1 MRRFLRI
8 IIDEVNAMHHKD
20 ESASRAPRHRFI
32 ALALSLLVSVIAAAG
47 FGASWLSRAA
57 PAPMDSANASSLPN
71 EGTAPKFDGAVAWL
85 NSPPLTGAAL
95 HGKVV
100 LVDFWTYSCVNCL
113 RALPHVR
120 AWADKYRDQG
130 FVVVGVHTPEFDF
143 EKDVANVRR
152 ALGELGITYPVA
164 VDSNYKIWRAFRNQY
179 WPAHYFIDAQGRIR
193 HHHFGEGN
201 YEESE
206 RVIRALLAEAGHPV
220 ADDGY
225 VAAAGSGVQMAPDMA
240 QVGSPETY
248 IGYARA
254 ERFVSPGGQVK
265 ERSRDYVLP
274 AQWSLNQW
282 ALGGRWT
289 LHGEKAVLGDTG
301 GRILYR
307 FHARDLNLV
316 LGPGRDGKP
325 IRFRVRVDGQPPGAN
340 HGSDV
345 DADGNGR
352 VTTQRLY
359 QLVRSS
365 GSVRDRTFEIEF
377 LDPGVEAFAFTF
389 G

>member
-1 MRRFLRI
+1 
-8 IIDEVNAMHHKD
+8 MHRKD
-20 ESASRAPRHRFI
+20 ERSTRTPSHRLI
-32 ALALSLLVSVIAAAG
+32 ALALSLLIGMTMAAG
-47 FGASWLSRAA
+47 FGASWFSRAA
-57 PAPMDSANASSLPN
+57 PVPGGGASALPVEGVAPGLAGA
-71 EGTAPKFDGAVAWL
+71 TAWINSKPL
-85 NSPPLTGAAL
+85 NGAAL

-130 FVVVGVHTPEFDF
+130 LVVVGVHTPEFDF

-152 ALGELGITYPVA
+152 AVGDLGITYPVA
-164 VDSNYKIWRAFRNQY
+164 VDSDFRIWRAFDNQF

-193 HHHFGEGN
+193 HHHFGEGD
-201 YEESE
+201 YEGSE
-206 RVIRALLAEAGHPV
+206 RVIRELLAEAGHPV
-220 ADDGY
+220 KDDAY
-225 VAAAGSGVQMAPDMA
+225 VAATGSGVQMAPDMA

-248 IGYARA
+248 VGYARA
-254 ERFVSPGGQVK
+254 ERFASPGGQAR
-265 ERSRDYVLP
+265 ERSRDYAPP

-282 ALGGRWT
+282 GLAGRWT
-289 LHGEKAVLGDTG
+289 VQGEKAVLGDAG

-325 IRFRVRVDGQPPGAN
+325 VRFRVRVDGQPPGAN

-345 DADGNGR
+345 DADGNGQ

-365 GSVRDRTFEIEF
+365 DGVRDRSFEIEF

>member
-1 MRRFLRI
+1 
-8 IIDEVNAMHHKD
+8 MHRKD
-20 ESASRAPRHRFI
+20 ERPQRAPRHRFI
-32 ALALSLLVSVIAAAG
+32 ALVLSLLISVIAAAG
-47 FGASWLSRAA
+47 FGSSWLSRAA
-57 PAPMDSANASSLPN
+57 PALEGAADASTLPV
-71 EGTAPKFDGAVAWL
+71 EGIAPKLDGATAWL

-95 HGKVV
+95 RGKVV

-130 FVVVGVHTPEFDF
+130 FVVVGVHAPEFDF

-152 ALGELGITYPVA
+152 AVGELGITYPVA
-164 VDSNYKIWRAFRNQY
+164 VDSDMRIWRAFGNQF
-179 WPAHYFIDAQGRIR
+179 WPAHYFIDAHGRIR
-193 HHHFGEGN
+193 YHHFGEGH
-201 YEESE
+201 YEASE
-206 RVIRALLAEAGHPV
+206 RVIRELLAEAGHP
-220 ADDGY
+220 AKDDAF
-225 VAAAGSGVQMAPDMA
+225 AAATGAGVQMAPDMA
-240 QVGSPETY
+240 QIGSPETY
-248 IGYARA
+248 VGYARA
-254 ERFVSPGGQVK
+254 ERFVSPGGQVR
-265 ERSRDYVLP
+265 ERSRDYALP

-289 LHGEKAVLGDTG
+289 VHGEKAVLGDGG

-325 IRFRVRVDGQPPGAN
+325 IRFRVRVDGQAPGVN

-345 DADGNGR
+345 DADGNGQ
-352 VTTQRLY
+352 VTAQRLY

-365 GSVRDRTFEIEF
+365 DGVRDRSFEIEF